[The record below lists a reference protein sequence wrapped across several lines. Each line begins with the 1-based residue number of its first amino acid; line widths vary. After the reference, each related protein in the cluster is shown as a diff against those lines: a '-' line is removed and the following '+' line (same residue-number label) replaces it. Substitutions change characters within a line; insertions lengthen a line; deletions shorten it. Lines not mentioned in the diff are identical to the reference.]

1 MGSRLP
7 FPSFFCLSYHPHA
20 TPEPS
25 LTSCPHFQ
33 HSRNLMDEQSR
44 QRERME
50 VEAEAEAATEGQVNK
65 GLLYQVRVS
74 IGARVFLSV

>member
-1 MGSRLP
+1 MGSRPP

-25 LTSCPHFQ
+25 LTSCPLFQ

-50 VEAEAEAATEGQVNK
+50 VEAEAAAEGQVNK